1 MNSIIQRI
9 KHHDWR
15 GYALPIGLLLLW
27 ALATQQGWVNTKLIV
42 PPDKVLDV
50 AWKELAKS
58 NLYTGVA
65 WSIGRDL
72 AGLLLGLSAGIA
84 VGVLLGVSTLA
95 DRLIGPTFHT
105 VRQISLFAWLP
116 LLSALVGTG
125 DLSKVIFIAFSAFY
139 PVVLGTLEGV
149 KGVSLTHLEVARV
162 YGFSRTQ
169 VLTRLILPSAAP
181 QIAGGAR
188 LGLIYAWLATIG
200 SEFLLVSEGNGI
212 GSIVFRGRAAFNVEL
227 ILFGLLIIGLIG
239 AFFNRL
245 ANQAEQRLLPWR
257 SPQR

>member
-1 MNSIIQRI
+1 MNHTLQRL
-9 KHHDWR
+9 KSQDWR
-15 GYALPIGLLLLW
+15 GYALPLLLLTLW
-27 ALATQQGWVNTKLIV
+27 ALSTHQGWVNTKLIV
-42 PPDKVLDV
+42 PPEKVISV
-50 AWKELAKS
+50 GWTELGKS
-58 NLYTGVA
+58 SLYAGVA

-72 AGLLLGLSAGIA
+72 VGLLIGALSGIA
-84 VGVLLGVSTLA
+84 VGILLGVSPLA
-95 DRLIGPTFHT
+95 DRTLGPTFHT

-139 PVVLGTLEGV
+139 PIVLGTLEGV
-149 KGVSLTHLEVARV
+149 KGVSLPHIEVARV
-162 YGFSRTQ
+162 HGFTRVQ

-239 AFFNRL
+239 ALFNRL

-257 SPQR
+257 AAQR